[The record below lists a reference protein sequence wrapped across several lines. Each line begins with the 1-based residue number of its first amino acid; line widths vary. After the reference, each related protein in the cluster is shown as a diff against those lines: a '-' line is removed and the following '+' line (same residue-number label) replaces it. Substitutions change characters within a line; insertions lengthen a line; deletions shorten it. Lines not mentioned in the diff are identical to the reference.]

1 MGMFPRL
8 GAHIVDIHYITPCSE
23 RIIASGKKSQIAH
36 GGCCKI
42 KAGHREMG
50 LRPYASIVDVY
61 DITRSPLNST
71 TGEKSQIAH
80 GGCGK
85 CSTSHGEKGLRPYA
99 SIVDVYDIN
108 KHPFSWSN
116 TTNGQK
122 TRI

>member
-23 RIIASGKKSQIAH
+23 RIIASGEKSQIAH

-71 TGEKSQIAH
+71 TGDNSEIAH
-80 GGCGK
+80 AARGS
-85 CSTSHGEKGLRPYA
+85 CSTSHGERRLRADPN
-99 SIVDVYDIN
+99 I
-108 KHPFSWSN
+108 F
-116 TTNGQK
+116 NGHEHSH
-122 TRI
+122 RII